1 MLTALKLEDYLPYRL
16 SVAAAE
22 VSRLVA
28 RAYEDRF
35 GLTIPQWRLIANLAE
50 HGPTTPLQLGRL
62 AALDKVTVSR
72 ASQALLERDLSRR
85 VENGEDGRSHIL
97 ALTETGVALHATIAP
112 LALEFEQALVED
124 WSAEEV
130 ERLHAQL
137 RRLQHKAASLAGQK

>member
-1 MLTALKLEDYLPYRL
+1 MPTALKLEEYLPYRL

-72 ASQALLERDLSRR
+72 ASQALLERALSRR
-85 VENGEDGRSHIL
+85 VENGEDGRHR
-97 ALTETGVALHATIAP
+97 AP
-112 LALEFEQALVED
+112 
-124 WSAEEV
+124 
-130 ERLHAQL
+130 RLGL
-137 RRLQHKAASLAGQK
+137 RTSSDRRLVRGGD